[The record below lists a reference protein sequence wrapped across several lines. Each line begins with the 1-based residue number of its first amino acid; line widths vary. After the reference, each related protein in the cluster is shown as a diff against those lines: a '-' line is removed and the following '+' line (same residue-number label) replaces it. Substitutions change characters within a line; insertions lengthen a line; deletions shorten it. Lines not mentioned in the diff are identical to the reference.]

1 MAQLWLSDEWQRWR
15 LVPALAATALAL
27 AIVYGIYHGLTA
39 KQIIGVA
46 SGTPG
51 GGFHELGEK
60 LLQVLNTDLD
70 EQRLEAPVAFQKV
83 ESRGPRQNLQHLAD
97 RKAQLGIAVE
107 GLTVKTAT
115 SRSSAS
121 LPFTLH

>member
-1 MAQLWLSDEWQRWR
+1 MASCAGTRRDGPRVGDCVWDLSR
-15 LVPALAATALAL
+15 LDREAD
-27 AIVYGIYHGLTA
+27 YRGG
-39 KQIIGVA
+39 

>member
-1 MAQLWLSDEWQRWR
+1 MNGNDGVLCRHSPRRPSRWR
-15 LVPALAATALAL
+15 F
-27 AIVYGIYHGLTA
+27 VYGIYHGLTA

-60 LLQVLNTDLD
+60 LLQVLTTDLD

-97 RKAQLGIAVE
+97 YGFLKLARLRKL
-107 GLTVKTAT
+107 
-115 SRSSAS
+115 RS
-121 LPFTLH
+121 